1 MFEDHGFHLFTSNRL
16 SSLLGMY
23 SRSRRENAL
32 RYRRDGGVFT
42 VERIAVAT
50 RGMGTWVEHN
60 LVGMGHVMAGVEFPF
75 LRDAVDGVLSRYAR
89 GVEGLSYHPE
99 LYSEEV
105 LTWRLYRLL
114 GELVAEGDEATYG
127 HLLQYLRAGGGENG
141 EARRQEPSSSQA
153 EARRYELSAKLAEV
167 YYDYM
172 SFIPEKLHPELV
184 REYRGVRDNW
194 QQLLW
199 RRLCG
204 GKESLASVLLRFLG
218 AESLEGADYEPL
230 TFFGVSAMP
239 PYFLRVLRK
248 LSTVTHVN
256 VFYLNHCDEF
266 WGDICRHGG
275 LRSERLRAGNTELDE
290 HFENTLLCQLGM
302 QGRDFFNAVVNLDN
316 EIDDEGSSWESG
328 SALGDG
334 EPDGEDRPVPLLR
347 AIQER
352 IVSRTNPESA
362 RPLESWDDSLTVHS
376 CYHGLREVESLRDCL
391 LQVLSVEHGLHR
403 ADRRHPRLTLNDII
417 VMAPDISEFAPLI
430 RTVFDACPELRGHY
444 CISDRSVRSANLLAE
459 AFLEL
464 LSIGETSFEVSRI
477 RRLLDAPALRAR
489 FGFDEAAM
497 ERIDVW
503 LRRAAIRW
511 GRDGES
517 RREDFGGEAEE
528 SFSWRQGLDRLLLK
542 LAFDADESSE
552 EERSSRLVYGGL
564 LSADI
569 STGAESLQSL
579 GSLCQFFD
587 ELCVLSDELSVAGGR
602 TGAEWC
608 ELLRRKREVFFRAS
622 AETAQDYALLGK
634 TLDGLSSALGSAGL
648 LEEVL
653 PFAPLRAALESALES
668 PATGEPFLG
677 GKITC
682 CSMLPMRG
690 IPCRVIALLGMDAGA
705 FPRPDRSVGFSL
717 IPSLESLPV
726 GSPERWLYA
735 YTRQRGKEDRF
746 TFLEALM
753 SAQDYLMVF
762 YHGRNEYTLKDDLL
776 PAAPVTELMQ
786 YAAKVREGSIE
797 VRHALNPFDAS
808 AYEVSGAPSLSVG
821 ADGCHTGA
829 LRRVFSYDRPMFAV
843 AEAARRGLMSEAA
856 AASEESDLE
865 LLPSPSRLWGGVRE
879 LGLPELPFGDGRL
892 TVGVSELV
900 SFLKDASAH
909 YLHHRLGFAR
919 DEYLEDALSDY
930 EPFED
935 TDLQASRH
943 CQRLLRHQIGAE
955 RLEEVSLTQAEAEGA
970 TPPESP
976 VKARL
981 WGLYREWR
989 AKGELPPGPMG
1000 LEQFRR
1006 EQEIACWDCERMRE
1020 ESGLY
1025 KGDRYRMPYLE
1036 SVSEHEVFKGEMAR
1050 LREEQVVCDLG
1061 EVEVQSLYD
1070 ELRGE
1075 LGIVGGAGTLP
1086 PVRVTVTGAF
1096 EALPVEGGPSAV
1108 RLAFYSTSAD
1118 RYYAQAYVEDLA
1130 LQASFAGGAEV
1141 SRGVPSRLMQLRRS
1155 VLGMT
1160 RTADGKAQK
1169 ELGKLTALPEMTVG
1183 EARKRLRRVV
1193 ALYLVGQLLPV
1204 PLFGVSA
1211 SQLVDPAQLEKTLK
1225 KGKAFERRQTGD
1237 SLLYASWLTDGIPA
1251 AWQEEIMRVAE
1262 FCYCFL
1268 D

>member
-23 SRSRRENAL
+23 SRSRRGDAL

-50 RGMGTWVEHN
+50 RGMGTWVEHS

-75 LRDAVDGVLSRYAR
+75 LRDAIDGVLSRYAR
-89 GVEGLSYHPE
+89 GLEGLSYHPE
-99 LYSEEV
+99 RFSEEA

-114 GELVAEGDEATYG
+114 GELAAEGDEATYG
-127 HLLQYLRAGGGENG
+127 HLLQYLRAGGGERG
-141 EARRQEPSSSQA
+141 EV
-153 EARRYELSAKLAEV
+153 RRYELSAKLASV

-199 RRLCG
+199 CRLCG
-204 GKESLASVLLRFLG
+204 GEESPASVLLRFLG
-218 AESLEGADYEPL
+218 AESLSCSDYEPL

-248 LSTVTHVN
+248 LATVTHVN
-256 VFYLNHCDEF
+256 VFYLNHCDAF

-275 LRSERLRAGNTELDE
+275 LRCERLREGNAELDE

-316 EIDDEGSSWESG
+316 EIDEESSSWESG
-328 SALGDG
+328 SGLGDE
-334 EPDGEDRPVPLLR
+334 EPDDACRPVPLLR

-352 IVSRTNPESA
+352 IVSRTNPESS
-362 RPLESWDDSLTVHS
+362 RPLASWDDSLTVHS

-391 LQVLSVEHGLHR
+391 LQVLSVEHELHR
-403 ADRRHPRLTLNDII
+403 ADARHPRLTLNDII

-459 AFLEL
+459 SFLEL

-477 RRLLDAPALRAR
+477 RRLLDSPALRAR
-489 FGFDEAAM
+489 FGFDESAM

-517 RREDFGGEAEE
+517 RREDFGGEAVE

-542 LAFDADESSE
+542 MAFDSDESSE
-552 EERSSRLVYGGL
+552 ERSARLVYGGL

-569 STGAESLQSL
+569 STGAEPLQSL
-579 GSLCQFFD
+579 GALCRFFD
-587 ELCVLSDELSVAGGR
+587 ELCALSDELGMAGGR
-602 TGAEWC
+602 TGASWC

-622 AETAQDYALLGK
+622 AETALDYALLGK
-634 TLDGLSSALGSAGL
+634 ALDGLSSALSAAGL
-648 LEEVL
+648 LEELL
-653 PFAPLRAALESALES
+653 PFAPLRAALESVLES
-668 PATGEPFLG
+668 PAPGEPFLG

-717 IPSLESLPV
+717 IPSLESLPSE
-726 GSPERWLYA
+726 SPERWLYA

-808 AYEVSGAPSLSVG
+808 AYGECGSPALTVG

-843 AEAARRGLMSEAA
+843 VESARRGLEREAA
-856 AASEESDLE
+856 SASAEAESGSESGVEEE
-865 LLPSPSRLWGGVRE
+865 LLPSPSRLWDGVRS
-879 LGLPELPFGDGRL
+879 LGLPEALPFGGVGRL

-919 DEYLEDALSDY
+919 DEYLEEALSDY

-955 RLEEVSLTQAEAEGA
+955 SLDEVYLTLAEAEGA
-970 TPPESP
+970 LAPESP
-976 VKARL
+976 LKARL

-989 AKGELPPGPMG
+989 ARGELPPGLMG

-1006 EQEIACWDCERMRE
+1006 EQEIACWDIGRMRE
-1020 ESGLY
+1020 ESELY
-1025 KGDRYRMPYLE
+1025 KLERYRKPYLE
-1036 SVSEHEVFKGEMAR
+1036 AVSEHEVFKEEMAL
-1050 LREEQVVCDLG
+1050 LREEQVVCELG
-1061 EVEVQSLYD
+1061 EVEVQGLYD
-1070 ELRGE
+1070 ELRE
-1075 LGIVGGAGTLP
+1075 QLGIACGAGTLP
-1086 PVRVTVTGAF
+1086 SVRVTVTGAF

-1130 LQASFAGGAEV
+1130 LLASFAGDAAV
-1141 SRGVPSRLMQLRRS
+1141 SRGVPSQVMQLKRG
-1155 VLGMT
+1155 VLGVT
-1160 RTADGKAQK
+1160 RSADGKPQK
-1169 ELGKLTALPEMTVG
+1169 ELGKLTALPELTVG
-1183 EARKRLRRVV
+1183 AARERLRRVV
-1193 ALYLVGQLLPV
+1193 GLYLVGQLLPV

-1211 SQLVDPAQLEKTLK
+1211 RQLVDPSLLVKALAQ
-1225 KGKAFERRQTGD
+1225 GRAFERRQTGD
-1237 SLLYASWLTDGIPA
+1237 CLLYASWLTDGIPDV
-1251 AWQEEIMRVAE
+1251 WREEILRLAAR
-1262 FCYCFL
+1262 CY
-1268 D
+1268 